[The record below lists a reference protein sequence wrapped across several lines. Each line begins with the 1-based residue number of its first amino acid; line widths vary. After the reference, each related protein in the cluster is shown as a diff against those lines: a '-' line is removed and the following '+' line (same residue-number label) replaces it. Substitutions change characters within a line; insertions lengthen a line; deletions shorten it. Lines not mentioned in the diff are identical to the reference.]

1 MGTKRSTALI
11 VNHNGL
17 GNGILT
23 LPLLQRLE
31 EAWPSLD
38 YYHIDNPVLNI
49 SPFTGSLGL
58 NRLKGLVPPLW
69 RRFSE
74 PDHEDILQFIAEH
87 KVDIIINL
95 RNELPEYDTGYA
107 QFKEKAPDGLQF
119 WDMDFDAIRRRPV
132 LRHCVHEQLDIFEQ
146 RGLDMNG
153 IRWQWMRDHFTP
165 AGPHAD
171 NAVGFF
177 ICASQD
183 NKMWPEF
190 NWIALGHDVLEY
202 SDASLVLFSG
212 SRPEEQSLA
221 ARLAQTLNQVFPHR
235 CQVSHDESFYDFC
248 SSLSRVSLL
257 VSNDSVGVHAAAA
270 LDVPV
275 LGLYFSTFAEVWG
288 GMSDRFFY
296 LQSDLG
302 LHCPFQKT
310 VSGNCLYYYG
320 GCPAPCKY
328 VISADSAFRKIQP
341 WLKELFSKP
350 VLTTYETQ
358 KTQSSD
364 RRYRR
369 PY

>member
-1 MGTKRSTALI
+1 METKRSTALI

-17 GNGILT
+17 GNGILA
-23 LPLLQRLE
+23 LPVLRRLE

-38 YYHIDNPVLNI
+38 YYHVDNPVLRI
-49 SPFTGSLGL
+49 RPFVNELDL
-58 NRLKGLVPPLW
+58 KQLKGLVPPLW

-74 PDHEDILQFIAEH
+74 PDQDDILQFIEE
-87 KVDIIINL
+87 KKIDIVINL
-95 RNELPEYDTGYA
+95 RNEIPEYDTGYA
-107 QFKEKAPDGLQF
+107 LFKKKAPAGLQF
-119 WDMDFDAIRRRPV
+119 WDMDFDTIRRRPV
-132 LRHCVHEQLDIFEQ
+132 PRHCVYEQLDIFEQ
-146 RGLDMNG
+146 RGLDMSNL
-153 IRWQWMRDHFTP
+153 RWDWMHNHFASAT
-165 AGPHAD
+165 AQD
-171 NAVGFF
+171 NNTVGFY

-190 NWIALGHDVLEY
+190 HWIALGHDVLEY
-202 SDASLVLFSG
+202 SDASLVLFAG
-212 SRPEEQSLA
+212 TRPEEQNLA
-221 ARLAQTLNQVFPHR
+221 TRIAQTLDELYPHR
-235 CQVSHDESFYDFC
+235 CRVSHDESFYDFC
-248 SSLSRVSLL
+248 AALSRVSLL

-270 LDVPV
+270 LDLPV

-310 VSGNCLYYYG
+310 VSGNCHYYYG
-320 GCPAPCKY
+320 GCPAPCKHI
-328 VISADSAFRKIQP
+328 ISADSAFRKIQP
-341 WLKELFSKP
+341 YLKEFSSKP

-358 KTQSSD
+358 KTQGGD